1 MSMRL
6 KTGTRVRLRAPAPG
20 LKLRSDTG
28 TVVRPD
34 EWLGY
39 YIVHLD
45 QPAYYEHT
53 QGNLEVLED
62 ICEAEDN
69 LEVLPTDGGSVSY

>member
-1 MSMRL
+1 M
-6 KTGTRVRLRAPAPG
+6 KAGTRVRLRAPAPG

-45 QPAYYEHT
+45 LPAYYEHT

-69 LEVLPTDGGSVSY
+69 LEVLPTDRGPAT